1 MSLRLMCKQPVAPKT
16 PIKAIKPEKE
26 TVTPEKPEQPPVD
39 VLAKAVLSSI
49 NIDHAR
55 KFRGFLYKKNEKKN
69 QPLIEEIKTKLGDYK
84 DPTRSRI
91 QRALYTADE
100 WSQWSISGA
109 EQKDTE
115 HFQRLLAL
123 NRS

>member
-1 MSLRLMCKQPVAPKT
+1 MKK
-16 PIKAIKPEKE
+16 IPELKLLE
-26 TVTPEKPEQPPVD
+26 PPVD

-49 NIDHAR
+49 R
-55 KFRGFLYKKNEKKN
+55 V
-69 QPLIEEIKTKLGDYK
+69 
-84 DPTRSRI
+84 
-91 QRALYTADE
+91 LYTADE